1 MKSFRDLKVWEKAHV
16 LVLECYRL
24 TRTFP
29 KEELFGLVSQIRRAA
44 VSVPANI
51 AEGCARGSNAD
62 FQRFLQMAM
71 GSASELEYHLVLSRD
86 LNLLKNQDFEKAREQ
101 VEEVKRMLSAL
112 IRKIALERA

>member
-44 VSVPANI
+44 VSVPSNI
-51 AEGCARGSNAD
+51 AKGCPRGRNAD
-62 FQRFLQMAM
+62 FHRFLQMAT
-71 GSASELEYHLVLSRD
+71 GTASELGYRLVPSRS
-86 LNLLKNQDFEKAREQ
+86 LNLLTNHDFTKPPEQ
-101 VEEVKRMLSAL
+101 L
-112 IRKIALERA
+112 